1 MILDQDL
8 DRLADGELSP
18 AERREL
24 LQALESSPGDWRRCA
39 LAFVESQVLR
49 EEFRALANESPAGG
63 AVERRPRRAAATGG
77 WLALA
82 ATLLGAAFLAGSLT
96 NHPAAPDDAPLLA
109 SGEEPP
115 MAVLPGPDAV
125 DAAIATR
132 QQRVDQPDPD
142 VVTFWTSDES
152 GGRRSL
158 RAKLVDADELDPR
171 LGVRF
176 RSAIPQE
183 VRQQYEQQGYRFRS
197 RQRYAPLNMDNGRVL
212 VVPVEDLQVAPVSD
226 DYL

>member
-24 LQALESSPGDWRRCA
+24 LQALESSPTDWRRCA

-49 EEFRALANESPAGG
+49 EEFRALTGESPAC
-63 AVERRPRRAAATGG
+63 ATVDRRPRSVLAAGG

-82 ATLLGAAFLAGSLT
+82 ATLLGVAFLAGSL
-96 NHPAAPDDAPLLA
+96 NNDIAAPGDAPLLA
-109 SGEEPP
+109 GGEEPP
-115 MAVLPGPDAV
+115 MTALPGPEEV
-125 DAAIATR
+125 DAAIAHR

-142 VVTFWTSDES
+142 VVTFWTKDES

-158 RAKLVDADELDPR
+158 RAKLVDADELDSE

-176 RSAIPQE
+176 RSAIPPE
-183 VRQQYEQQGYRFRS
+183 VRRQYEQHGYRFQS